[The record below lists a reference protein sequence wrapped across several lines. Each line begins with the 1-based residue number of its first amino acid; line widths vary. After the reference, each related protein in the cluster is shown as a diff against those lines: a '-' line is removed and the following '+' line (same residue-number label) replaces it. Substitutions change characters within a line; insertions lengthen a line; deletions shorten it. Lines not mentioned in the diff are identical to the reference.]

1 MKVSIIIDSE
11 EDPLSSAFPGA
22 TEKFEGVLEE
32 ELTLLFQHELAP
44 WRQRLE
50 KHAEIHVSLS
60 FLSRAEMLEINRNY
74 RDEDESTDVLSFSLW
89 DEGGGGFAPPE
100 LPFDVFPLGDIV
112 ICMEETEREHAPMA
126 GPEALCLVFAHGF
139 LHLLGWDHDT
149 PEKEKLMWERQELLK
164 SKMLKAVSVAA
175 FGAAAFSAAE
185 ADF

>member
-11 EDPLSSAFPGA
+11 EDPLSLAFPGV

-32 ELTLLFQHELAP
+32 ELTLLFERELAP

-50 KHAEIHVSLS
+50 KYAEINISLS
-60 FLSRAEMLEINRNY
+60 FLSCAEMMEINRDY

-89 DEGGGGFAPPE
+89 DEGGGGFSPPE

-112 ICMEETEREHAPMA
+112 ICLEETEREHAPMA
-126 GPEALCLVFAHGF
+126 SSEALCLVFAHGF

-149 PEKEKLMWERQELLK
+149 PDKEKLMWERQELLK
-164 SKMLKAVSVAA
+164 SRLFNVIKEAEKA
-175 FGAAAFSAAE
+175 F
-185 ADF
+185 